1 MEAFARLLDALLYT
15 RSRTAKLRL
24 IADYLVATP
33 DPVRGWA
40 LAALTGTSSAHLRV
54 VPRGSPELKI
64 FETFFESARPRS
76 GQIRDTQREYLF
88 GADGNQVGSTVLIP
102 LGERAALGL
111 LAIASHDTER
121 YLPTM
126 STDFLVR
133 IGELVTE
140 ALTARGA

>member
-1 MEAFARLLDALLYT
+1 VLLAVDPSL
-15 RSRTAKLRL
+15 
-24 IADYLVATP
+24 ATLGHTP
-33 DPVRGWA
+33 GTHVRY
-40 LAALTGTSSAHLRV
+40 

-88 GADGNQVGSTVLIP
+88 GGDGDQVGSTVLVP
-102 LGERAALGL
+102 LGDRASLGL
-111 LAIASHDTER
+111 LAIASNDTER

-133 IGELVTE
+133 IGELVSE
-140 ALTARGA
+140 AVTARLG

>member
-1 MEAFARLLDALLYT
+1 
-15 RSRTAKLRL
+15 
-24 IADYLVATP
+24 
-33 DPVRGWA
+33 
-40 LAALTGTSSAHLRV
+40 
-54 VPRGSPELKI
+54 
-64 FETFFESARPRS
+64 
-76 GQIRDTQREYLF
+76 
-88 GADGNQVGSTVLIP
+88 VLIP
-102 LGERAALGL
+102 LVERAALGL